1 MLVSFFGLSRADLVY
16 LTARKD
22 RRSATMSITN
32 IGTPSDF
39 ERVLH
44 YHDFAVWDLTHLTK
58 QEHAAVVAEMNQMFS
73 DLNELEIG
81 DSEQQVEFIESVEE
95 PLARLAQHHCRIM
108 AILSSGTM
116 RLEGGAEIPDWVRA
130 HFLIV
135 PVQGSFRIGDS
146 LTSQVHRFDVRCEC
160 AMGRLRDAVR
170 DGLAVH
176 SWSDDRQLTV
186 DYEGAIPWCPQCLQF
201 ELAE

>member
-1 MLVSFFGLSRADLVY
+1 
-16 LTARKD
+16 
-22 RRSATMSITN
+22 MSVTIIN
-32 IGTPSDF
+32 TPSDF

-44 YHDFAVWDLTHLTK
+44 YHDFAVWDLTHLLK

-81 DSEQQVEFIESVEE
+81 DSEQQLEFIESVEE
-95 PLARLAQHHCRIM
+95 PLATLAQHGCRIM

-116 RLEGGAEIPDWVRA
+116 RLDGGAEITDWVRA
-130 HFLIV
+130 HFLVV
-135 PVQGSFRIGDS
+135 PVHGSFRIGDS
-146 LTSQVHRFDVRCEC
+146 LTSQVHRFDTRCES
-160 AMGRLRDAVR
+160 AMDRLRDAVR

-176 SWSDDRQLTV
+176 SWADDKKLKV
-186 DYEGAIPWCPQCLQF
+186 DYEGAVPWCPLCLQF